1 MIDTMK
7 KWYDRYLTREDSV
20 VLLMVIVSTFLSLWL
35 LGDVLAPI
43 LIAIVI
49 AYLMQGAAD
58 TLKTWGLSP
67 ALSLT
72 VSVFLFVGAFIAF
85 TVGLAPLVWG
95 QLEGLVREVP
105 QMTQQVQSL
114 LNSLFDRYPS
124 LVDSTQL
131 NELLSSLQATV
142 ASMGQ
147 RIVGFGLSSIP
158 GVLTFAIY
166 LVLIPLLVFF
176 FVKDQEQIMAW
187 VLSFLPKDRS
197 ALDDI
202 GRQMNL
208 QIAKYVRGKGIEIVI
223 VGLVSYVAFAWFD
236 LNYTALLALL
246 VGLSVIVPY
255 VGATLVTVPV
265 VLVALLQFGI
275 TTEFYW
281 VVGLYLVIQI
291 LDANV
296 LVPVLFS
303 EAVDLHPVAIIIAIL
318 VFGGL
323 WGVWGVFF
331 AIPLATVVNVLL
343 VSWPEASSGAE

>member
-72 VSVFLFVGAFIAF
+72 VSVLLFVGAFIAF

-124 LVDSTQL
+124 LVDSAQL
-131 NELLSSLQATV
+131 NELLSSLQATA

-176 FVKDQEQIMAW
+176 FVK
-187 VLSFLPKDRS
+187 S
-197 ALDDI
+197 
-202 GRQMNL
+202 N
-208 QIAKYVRGKGIEIVI
+208 
-223 VGLVSYVAFAWFD
+223 
-236 LNYTALLALL
+236 
-246 VGLSVIVPY
+246 
-255 VGATLVTVPV
+255 
-265 VLVALLQFGI
+265 
-275 TTEFYW
+275 
-281 VVGLYLVIQI
+281 
-291 LDANV
+291 
-296 LVPVLFS
+296 
-303 EAVDLHPVAIIIAIL
+303 
-318 VFGGL
+318 
-323 WGVWGVFF
+323 
-331 AIPLATVVNVLL
+331 
-343 VSWPEASSGAE
+343 SSL

>member
-1 MIDTMK
+1 
-7 KWYDRYLTREDSV
+7 
-20 VLLMVIVSTFLSLWL
+20 
-35 LGDVLAPI
+35 
-43 LIAIVI
+43 
-49 AYLMQGAAD
+49 
-58 TLKTWGLSP
+58 
-67 ALSLT
+67 
-72 VSVFLFVGAFIAF
+72 
-85 TVGLAPLVWG
+85 
-95 QLEGLVREVP
+95 
-105 QMTQQVQSL
+105 MTQQVQAL
-114 LNSLFDRYPS
+114 LNSLFERYPS

-131 NELLSSLQATV
+131 NELLSSLQATA

-176 FVKDQEQIMAW
+176 FVKDQEHIMAW
-187 VLSFLPKDRS
+187 MLSFLPKDRS

-223 VGLVSYVAFAWFD
+223 VGAVSYVAFAWFD

-275 TTEFYW
+275 TTDFYW

-291 LDANV
+291 LDGNV

-303 EAVDLHPVAIIIAIL
+303 EAVNLHPVAIIIAIL

-343 VSWPEASSGAE
+343 VSWPETYSGTEKTK